1 MTGAAAAWF
10 CWGLL
15 AAFLGAELFV
25 RSSASLAARL
35 GIPPVVIGLTVVA
48 WGTSAPELVVSL
60 RAATAG
66 DGAIA
71 LGNVVGSNIFN
82 VGFIL
87 GLAAIVHP
95 LKVALRLV
103 RFDAPFLV
111 GVTLLFC
118 LLYGRTPLS
127 RAGGAAL
134 LAVFAAHV
142 WLTLREARRER
153 PPGVEEAFRRETPSG
168 SAPVWLAAIGLVA
181 GLALLVY
188 GGQVLVRQAV
198 VLARETGISERVIA
212 LTIVAAGTSS
222 PELLT
227 SVVAAWH
234 RHADMA
240 VGNIIGSNI
249 FNLAAILGLSAVI
262 DPIAAGGLQ
271 PLDLVVLTVSA
282 LVLLPLMRTGLII
295 RRWEGVVLL
304 TGFAVYAVALL
315 V

>member
-282 LVLLPLMRTGLII
+282 LVLLPLMRTGLTI